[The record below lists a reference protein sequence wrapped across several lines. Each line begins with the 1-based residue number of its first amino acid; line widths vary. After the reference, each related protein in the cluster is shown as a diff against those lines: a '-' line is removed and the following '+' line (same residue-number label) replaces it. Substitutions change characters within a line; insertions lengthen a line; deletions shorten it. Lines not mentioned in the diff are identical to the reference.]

1 MKRPRVAVITGGHR
15 FDEEGFR
22 AVFESLEV
30 DWFQIEHPA
39 AQALFS
45 VDAASEIDV
54 FVLYDMPGIEFTGH
68 EPPAR
73 LHQPPDDYVKNFI
86 ALLERGQGMVFLH
99 HAIAGWPAWPRYA
112 QIVGGY
118 FNYQSKGEHGLSRPD
133 SGYRHGVRHTVE
145 VVEIDHPVC
154 AGLEPTFEI
163 RDEVY
168 LFTVFE
174 GDVTPLMQ
182 SHHIFTADNF
192 YSANLAIRGQRDS
205 KKGWSHPDG
214 SNLVAWTKRA
224 GNSPVVYLQ
233 FGDGPDVYGD
243 ANYRKSVGNA
253 ISWVSSSGAHDWASE
268 HPPVQPS
275 N

>member
-1 MKRPRVAVITGGHR
+1 VKRPRVAVITGGHR

-118 FNYQSKGEHGLSRPD
+118 FNYQSKGEHGLSLPD

-154 AGLEPTFEI
+154 AGLEPTL
-163 RDEVY
+163 RSGTRSTCSQS
-168 LFTVFE
+168 LK
-174 GDVTPLMQ
+174 VT
-182 SHHIFTADNF
+182 SH
-192 YSANLAIRGQRDS
+192 L
-205 KKGWSHPDG
+205 
-214 SNLVAWTKRA
+214 
-224 GNSPVVYLQ
+224 
-233 FGDGPDVYGD
+233 
-243 ANYRKSVGNA
+243 
-253 ISWVSSSGAHDWASE
+253 
-268 HPPVQPS
+268 
-275 N
+275 